1 MNSYALP
8 PQTYLC
14 CPPCSINLSPQA
26 TAGGRRKTFV
36 VTKDGEKSLKR
47 RILSYSEI
55 RRSKSS
61 DGNSDRGPERREC
74 KLRNGDIFGLEALPS
89 AREQQPSLL
98 VSHSN
103 GDVELVHGDLTT
115 TRWQSRPKPNQDE
128 LYVVEHISILDTES
142 ARTGIL
148 RDRQD
153 ALALLKQTATA
164 ERGGSLLC
172 RIVRTGTGRQVELYT
187 IVDTAQSNLQTTQS
201 ILRSLVTYQLPSTS
215 HSQSRL
221 AHYELNP
228 TSGRLSQLLD
238 GKLTVYDLT
247 GTVPKVV
254 TRIVEDVEAI
264 EGFVSMSDFS
274 LLTLTRGTAT
284 LRETS
289 FGSIKASISLA
300 SAIASSRR
308 GKKRK
313 RDDSTVA
320 EMPLAVAAFG
330 DVGVVVCLAGC
341 ELVALQIG
349 QGPPNEKVRKSGG
362 SLLSDVLGRGH
373 ADHGNGA
380 TNKGWTQWKADVDE
394 LITLRVI
401 ENLEKLVFSIGS
413 GGNRRKRESLKHGQR
428 AESTDGMSKVSM
440 DKALYILSKTFS
452 YRDEG
457 GQRLEIRIASS
468 KILEWLAAAGVL
480 SAWHIERALLNTASV
495 ASRVPL
501 TSGDVMAAIQRIDTD
516 FQLMRNLLVLPVHW
530 DVAEIVQA
538 LRFVTQSFDTP
549 AADKRLLALPAPP
562 SVNGGP
568 DMEHG
573 ELNGD
578 HEEIESESRAAENEI
593 ALVMNALDTG
603 LELRSDTLR
612 IILLRLHTFSAG
624 SITAA
629 MREFMTHG
637 ELIFFVHML
646 RIELADGGWTSKYID
661 VGDEDIRDGLVNTRT
676 GELERDGPND
686 QAVQAIGDLLNCAV
700 DAIGIGGWLV
710 GQSSASLRTDELID
724 SLRAEVSAG
733 LEGCYEATTLSA
745 LLMEL
750 KRSAAAHESARNRRT
765 READH
770 LESPEHAMLPLS
782 PSADLHSA
790 LHKGGKRQRKSK
802 MAIGEEKSRQ
812 VGKYSFDR
820 IRI

>member
-1 MNSYALP
+1 M
-8 PQTYLC
+8 
-14 CPPCSINLSPQA
+14 
-26 TAGGRRKTFV
+26 
-36 VTKDGEKSLKR
+36 
-47 RILSYSEI
+47 
-55 RRSKSS
+55 SKSG
-61 DGNSDRGPERREC
+61 DNTNDRGPERREC
-74 KLRNGDIFGLEALPS
+74 RLRNGDIFRLEVLP
-89 AREQQPSLL
+89 AAEDLQPSLL

-103 GDVELVHGDLTT
+103 GDVELVNADLST
-115 TRWQSRPKPNQDE
+115 TRWQPRSSPDQKEP
-128 LYVVEHISILDTES
+128 YTVEHVSILDTKS
-142 ARTGIL
+142 ARMGIL
-148 RDRQD
+148 RGRQD
-153 ALALLKQTATA
+153 ALALLEQTATA

-172 RIVRTGTGRQVELYT
+172 RIVRTGTGRQLESYT
-187 IVDTAQSNLQTTQS
+187 IVDTAQNNLQTTQS
-201 ILRSLVTYQLPSTS
+201 ILRLLVTYELPSTS
-215 HSQSRL
+215 HSQSKS
-221 AHYELNP
+221 AHYELHP
-228 TSGRLSQLLD
+228 TSGHLSQLLD
-238 GKLTVYDLT
+238 GKLTIYDLT
-247 GTVPKVV
+247 GTVPKVL
-254 TRIVEDVEAI
+254 TQIVEDVEAI

-274 LLTLTRGTAT
+274 VLTLTRSTAT

-289 FGSIKASISLA
+289 FGSIKASTPLA
-300 SAIASSRR
+300 STLAPSRR

-313 RDDSTVA
+313 RDDPTVA

-330 DVGVVVCLAGC
+330 DVGVVVCLVGC

-349 QGPPNEKVRKSGG
+349 QGPPNEKLRKSDGT
-362 SLLSDVLGRGH
+362 LLSDVLGRGH
-373 ADHGNGA
+373 ADHGDGA

-394 LITLRVI
+394 LITLRAI

-413 GGNRRKRESLKHGQR
+413 GGNRRKRENPKHGQC
-428 AESTDGMSKVSM
+428 AESNDGMSKVSM
-440 DKALYILSKTFS
+440 DKALYVLSKTFS
-452 YRDEG
+452 YRAED
-457 GQRLEIRIASS
+457 GQRLEIGIASS
-468 KILEWLAAAGVL
+468 KILEWLASVGVL
-480 SAWHIERALLNTASV
+480 SAWHIERALLNTALTT
-495 ASRVPL
+495 SRVSL
-501 TSGDVMAAIQRIDTD
+501 KSGDVMAAIQRIDTD
-516 FQLMRNLLVLPVHW
+516 FQLTRNLLVLPVHW

-538 LRFVTQSFDTP
+538 LRYVTQSFDTP

-562 SVNGGP
+562 SVNGSP

-593 ALVMNALDTG
+593 AVVMNALDTG

-612 IILLRLHTFSAG
+612 VILLRLHTFSAG

-629 MREFMTHG
+629 MRESMTHG
-637 ELIFFVHML
+637 ELIFIVHML

-700 DAIGIGGWLV
+700 DAIGTSGWLV
-710 GQSSASLRTDELID
+710 GQSSSSLRTDELID

-765 READH
+765 CEADY

-782 PSADLHSA
+782 PSADLPSA
-790 LHKGGKRQRKSK
+790 LHKGGKRQEKSK